1 MKLGLSE
8 TAHPQLVA
16 LTQGLWKIFRE
27 KEAFS
32 LEVKVHPSAD
42 GKLEIYDARFGFD
55 DAAYRSAG
63 RQEEV
68 HKLRNKEEEVPE
80 EVVAEKDGIVYVKY
94 VPPVF
99 CIN

>member
-1 MKLGLSE
+1 MKLGLPE
-8 TAHPQLVA
+8 TAHPRLA
-16 LTQGLWKIFRE
+16 SLAQGLWKVFRE

-32 LEVKVHPSAD
+32 LEVKVHPFAD
-42 GKLEIYDARFGFD
+42 GKLEVYDARFGFD

-94 VPPVF
+94 VPFLVLL
-99 CIN
+99 